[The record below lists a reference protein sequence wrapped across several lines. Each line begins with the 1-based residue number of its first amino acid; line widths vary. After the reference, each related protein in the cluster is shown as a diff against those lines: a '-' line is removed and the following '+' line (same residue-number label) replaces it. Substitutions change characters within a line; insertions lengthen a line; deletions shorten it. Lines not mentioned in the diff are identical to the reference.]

1 MTTCSRGRTCLLSE
15 HVYVRTYRAHC
26 SSTCRECPRVQNV
39 VVRDHGVA
47 GPSCHQSWFASQLT
61 VRLLHHIRND
71 PLQWSL
77 LTGRYLS
84 CTRSYRRS
92 PCQRRRRG
100 ITSEIDRRRY
110 LHVRRSCVWE
120 AAASQQTRHGTVVR
134 PPGSSHARASGWQQR
149 THQERAAERAT
160 QITSLRSSQSSRR
173 RAKRGEARGT
183 DRSRTRA
190 LPLPVVPTP
199 RRRPARGEG
208 APLPPVPAP
217 FPNWAA
223 LPASATHVGVG
234 CRPRVSNSGLSVR
247 SQLAVNIARHMT
259 TRLHAMSVCAR
270 RPQRDAAGSHGVAA
284 QAERASERCRVQ
296 RAPAVLPLHAV

>member
-1 MTTCSRGRTCLLSE
+1 MCTYACALRHMHDYLLAWTYLLA
-15 HVYVRTYRAHC
+15 VRACVRTYVPRALLVNMPRMSVRTKRRRPGPWSC
-26 SSTCRECPRVQNV
+26 RSIVSSILV
-39 VVRDHGVA
+39 
-47 GPSCHQSWFASQLT
+47 ASQLT

-270 RPQRDAAGSHGVAA
+270 AAT
-284 QAERASERCRVQ
+284 ERRRRQ
-296 RAPAVLPLHAV
+296 PWRGGPG

>member
-110 LHVRRSCVWE
+110 LHVRRSCLWE
-120 AAASQQTRHGTVVR
+120 AAATADKAWHSR
-134 PPGSSHARASGWQQR
+134 PSPRLVARARIRLATAYASRASG
-149 THQERAAERAT
+149 RARDSDHVASFEPVQPT
-160 QITSLRSSQSSRR
+160 TS
-173 RAKRGEARGT
+173 EAR
-183 DRSRTRA
+183 
-190 LPLPVVPTP
+190 
-199 RRRPARGEG
+199 RGEG
-208 APLPPVPAP
+208 
-217 FPNWAA
+217 
-223 LPASATHVGVG
+223 
-234 CRPRVSNSGLSVR
+234 
-247 SQLAVNIARHMT
+247 
-259 TRLHAMSVCAR
+259 
-270 RPQRDAAGSHGVAA
+270 D
-284 QAERASERCRVQ
+284 
-296 RAPAVLPLHAV
+296 